1 MKILIIGESCKDIFT
16 YGKCDRLCPEAPAP
30 VFNPQYSTENGGMV
44 KNVQKNIL
52 ALGGDCDIYTNYNW
66 ETVTKN
72 RYIDHNFNHMFL
84 RVDCNDKIERAP
96 SLKKIEYERYAAII
110 ISDYNKG
117 FLHGEDINYIASK
130 HKNVF
135 LDTKK
140 GLDEK
145 WCKDI
150 KYIKI
155 NNHEFEKTKHSI
167 TKNIKQKLIVTLGA
181 NGCCY
186 RDKVYPVE
194 KVEMKDSSGAGDT
207 FISALVI
214 KYIAANDIDVS
225 IRFANKCATEVVQK
239 RGVASVE
246 SIR

>member
-1 MKILIIGESCKDIFT
+1 MKILIIGESCKDIFM

-30 VFNPQYSTENGGMV
+30 IFNPHFLTENGGMA
-44 KNVQKNIL
+44 KNVQSNLL
-52 ALGGDCDIYTNYNW
+52 ALGAECDIYTNNNW
-66 ETVTKN
+66 EAVTKT

-84 RVDCNDKIERAP
+84 RVDCSDKIERTKA
-96 SLKKIEYERYAAII
+96 LDKIKYKKYEAII

-117 FLHGEDINYIASK
+117 FLHGEDIDYIASR
-130 HKNVF
+130 HNNVF

-140 GLDEK
+140 DLDER
-145 WCKDI
+145 WCKNI

-155 NNHEFEKTKHSI
+155 NNHEYEKTTRSL
-167 TKNIKQKLIVTLGA
+167 TEDIKQKLIVTLGA
-181 NGCCY
+181 AGCCY
-186 RDKVYPVE
+186 KNKVYPVE

-214 KYIAANDIDVS
+214 KYIATNDIDES

-239 RGVASVE
+239 RGVAAVGTE
-246 SIR
+246 K